1 MNNSY
6 HKYLSAVAMFL
17 QNNGNSPA
25 TNTKPFRHSPFPFQ
39 MPAYFP
45 SRPHWFF
52 FFRNLFWTRLGK
64 STPSVP
70 SGRTG
75 EGWKIQTQRPACL
88 RSSTAAG
95 GLHHP
100 EILLSFWSWKALY
113 VLLHIAYSSQRQE
126 WVQQRFN
133 AARHQREWRKCSEA
147 GEICVKDH
155 RRLSSNAF
163 GQEICEE
170 NRGGIPGGDKNTSGA
185 A

>member
-1 MNNSY
+1 
-6 HKYLSAVAMFL
+6 MFL

-64 STPSVP
+64 STTSVP
-70 SGRTG
+70 SGRTS

-100 EILLSFWSWKALY
+100 EILLSFWSWKAVY